1 MPVGVVVTA
10 PMPVP
15 AVATVSMALFVSV
28 NTTAAET
35 VVLPA
40 ASRATAVRVWLPSAT
55 VVVSQASEYGAA
67 VSSAPRAAPSS
78 RSCTPTTPVLSPAV
92 ATTVTVPLTTLA
104 AIGAVIATVG
114 ARVSETVKVSAL
126 ESPPPGAGLETL
138 TDTVPAVAMSA
149 AAIAALS
156 WVLDTGVVVR
166 AAPFHFTTAPATKLV
181 PLTVRV
187 NDGPPEAVLFGD
199 SEPRV

>member
-15 AVATVSMALFVSV
+15 AVATVGRALFVIV

-78 RSCTPTTPVLSPAV
+78 RRCTPTTPVLAPAV
-92 ATTVTVPLTTLA
+92 VTG
-104 AIGAVIATVG
+104 GAV
-114 ARVSETVKVSAL
+114 
-126 ESPPPGAGLETL
+126 PP
-138 TDTVPAVAMSA
+138 
-149 AAIAALS
+149 
-156 WVLDTGVVVR
+156 
-166 AAPFHFTTAPATKLV
+166 TA
-181 PLTVRV
+181 
-187 NDGPPEAVLFGD
+187 
-199 SEPRV
+199 